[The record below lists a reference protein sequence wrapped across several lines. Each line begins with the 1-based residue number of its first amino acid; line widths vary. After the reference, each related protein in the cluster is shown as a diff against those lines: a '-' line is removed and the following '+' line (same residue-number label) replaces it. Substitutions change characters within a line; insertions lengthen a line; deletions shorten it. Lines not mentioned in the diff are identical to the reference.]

1 MKEFKV
7 KKISKELNISH
18 SAVSQWFS
26 GCTMPKYNYMVYLY
40 KNYHIPFL
48 AWQDIQSYINESI
61 TANTGSMEI
70 ENNCKSMKEKI

>member
-40 KNYHIPFL
+40 ENYDIPFL
-48 AWQDIQSYINESI
+48 AWKDIQSYINESI
-61 TANTGSMEI
+61 TNAQPQIDSTIQGQSN
-70 ENNCKSMKEKI
+70 EK